1 MLCIKVASIYC
12 DLICADESVV
22 TIWFKVNYTKIWYKS
37 GFHARLSQLTAF
49 GSEQPL
55 ARQGA

>member
-22 TIWFKVNYTKIWYKS
+22 TIWFKVNYTKIGLVQKW
-37 GFHARLSQLTAF
+37 L
-49 GSEQPL
+49 PCL
-55 ARQGA
+55 A